1 MNDQYTRTAIS
12 LHWLVALGI
21 LLAAPLGIYMH
32 DLPLSP
38 TKLRLFS
45 YHKWLGITV
54 LLLAIVRVLWR
65 AGHRPPAMPY
75 KMSKWQQR
83 ASEAVHIALYLII
96 LAIPLSGWLM
106 SSAKGF
112 QTVWFG
118 VLPLPDLLA
127 KNIPLGD
134 RLKELHECLNYL
146 MLLLLVTHVGA
157 ALKHHFVER
166 DGTLLRMALRLKKGT
181 P

>member
-54 LLLAIVRVLWR
+54 LLLAIV
-65 AGHRPPAMPY
+65 
-75 KMSKWQQR
+75 
-83 ASEAVHIALYLII
+83 
-96 LAIPLSGWLM
+96 
-106 SSAKGF
+106 
-112 QTVWFG
+112 
-118 VLPLPDLLA
+118 
-127 KNIPLGD
+127 
-134 RLKELHECLNYL
+134 
-146 MLLLLVTHVGA
+146 
-157 ALKHHFVER
+157 
-166 DGTLLRMALRLKKGT
+166 
-181 P
+181 